1 MALFN
6 IPIRDIFAG
15 SKSQEDPD
23 RDAAG
28 IPFTAKEHIRALKK
42 EYEERTLAAN
52 DPGMESCFK
61 YGILVQKVIDLTAQ
75 HLLYARMQLLLGVGP
90 FAGQG

>member
-6 IPIRDIFAG
+6 IPIRDIFGG
-15 SKSQEDPD
+15 SRSSQEDPD

-28 IPFTAKEHIRALKK
+28 IPFTAKEHIRVLKK
-42 EYEERTLAAN
+42 EYEDKTLAAN

-61 YGILVQKVIDLTAQ
+61 YGIQCVFVSDWDHT
-75 HLLYARMQLLLGVGP
+75 
-90 FAGQG
+90 